1 MELAPLLVVVAPFQ
15 FLFALAQVADLGGGG
30 GGVVADDDALVLV
43 VLVLTEALED
53 HLAVVDLD
61 LYGPALDTRNRSIE
75 KFRFPFSFVLKTF
88 FFIKKK
94 DFWNWRRMRS
104 SECAK
109 NEFQSSFF
117 CNTLREI
124 ETNQSGIFFFNHSP
138 RYCPG
143 PMVVSLIFLHRALSE
158 TTKKSGKNLGLGNST
173 R

>member
-43 VLVLTEALED
+43 VLAEALED

-88 FFIKKK
+88 FFIKK
-94 DFWNWRRMRS
+94 R
-104 SECAK
+104 
-109 NEFQSSFF
+109 
-117 CNTLREI
+117 I
-124 ETNQSGIFFFNHSP
+124 SGIGDECVPANARKMSSSHLFFATHYAKLRRIKVEFFFSIIVH
-138 RYCPG
+138 G
-143 PMVVSLIFLHRALSE
+143 IALVQWSF
-158 TTKKSGKNLGLGNST
+158 